1 MARGDYQS
9 ASGHKPNNAYVPA
22 LVNPPVIF
30 IAPSART
37 VSGGEIWMA
46 VSCDDA
52 NYGGC
57 IVHASNDGATY
68 TQIGKFVGQSTH
80 GVLTA
85 ALASATGTDTTHT
98 LAIDVHLS
106 RQTMTGVSQTV
117 ADNHDSFCY
126 VGGEFLAYRDS
137 AMTGTGLY
145 SLSYLHRGLYDSTPG
160 ASSGA
165 KFALCNDALFKYR
178 FNKNLVGSTIYL
190 KFQGFN
196 GVGAGLQEMSALTA
210 YTFAVTADGGIKA
223 LLSDLVPIT
232 SEIST
237 LTGTVAGLVDGS
249 LAVMPLMYGG
259 FNEDI
264 VYNTGDNKVPDF
276 LTDADGDLYY
286 Y

>member
-9 ASGHKPNNAYVPA
+9 AGGHKPNNAYVPA
-22 LVNPPVIF
+22 VLNPPIIF
-30 IAPSART
+30 IAPSERT
-37 VSGGEIWMA
+37 VSGGEIWMG
-46 VSCDDA
+46 VSCDDD

-57 IVHASNDGATY
+57 IIHASNDDATY
-68 TQIGKFVGQSTH
+68 TQIGKFTGRSTH
-80 GVLTA
+80 GTLTA
-85 ALASATGTDTTHT
+85 ALAGATGTDTTHT
-98 LAIDVHLS
+98 LAVDVRLS
-106 RQTMTGVSQTV
+106 RQALTGVSQAV
-117 ADNHDSFCY
+117 VDNHDSFCY

-137 AMTGTGLY
+137 AMIGAGLY
-145 SLSYLHRGLYDSTPG
+145 NLTYLHRGLYGSTPG

-196 GVGAGLQEMSALTA
+196 GVGGGLQELSALTA
-210 YTFAVTADGGIKA
+210 YAFAVTSDGGTKA

-232 SEIST
+232 SGIGT
-237 LTGTVAGLVDGS
+237 LSGTVAGLVDGS
-249 LAVMPLMYGG
+249 LAVTPLMYGG
-259 FNEDI
+259 FNDDI

-276 LTDADGDLYY
+276 LTDADGDIYY